1 MFVAR
6 GPAGSSSKDKT
17 PALKTTEFL
26 IIGGGPTGLGAATRL
41 QAKGADWQL
50 IEAEP
55 HFGGLAA
62 SFRDER
68 GFTWD
73 LGGHVQF
80 SHYETFDRF
89 MDAALGKDGWLY
101 HERESWIW
109 IRNRF
114 VPYPFQNNLHRLDPA
129 DRDRCVEG
137 LRRATEG
144 ARAGRPP
151 PENFR
156 EWILQTFG
164 EGVAELFLFP
174 YNFKVWAYPPEM
186 LDFHWIGERVAVP
199 KLADILR
206 AIETNEDQISWG
218 PNRTFR
224 FPKFGGTGAVWQAIG
239 RFLPRERV
247 HLSER
252 VVRIRARDHIAE
264 TDGGEAWRYRYIISS
279 MPLNQLLSVVD
290 LGAGHEV
297 KDRLR
302 FSSTYIVGVGMMGQ
316 PPAHL
321 ATKCWMYFPES
332 HSPYYR
338 ITVFTNYSPNNAPEP
353 GRQWSLMTETSE
365 SPFKPVNGQSIVEE
379 TLKALRQ
386 DRLLPRDAEI
396 VSVVCRYLP
405 QSYPTP
411 FLGRDGLVDP
421 LLRRLEEADIFSRGR
436 FGAWKYEVSNQDHC
450 FAQGYECAERL
461 SNRGGPEYE
470 PTLFMPSLVNSRR
483 NP

>member
-1 MFVAR
+1 MAR
-6 GPAGSSSKDKT
+6 MKKATVDY
-17 PALKTTEFL
+17 L
-26 IIGGGPTGLGAATRL
+26 ILGGGPTGLGAATRL
-41 QAKGADWQL
+41 HAKGADWHL
-50 IEAEP
+50 IEAQSY
-55 HFGGLAA
+55 FGGLAA
-62 SFRDER
+62 SFKDEK

-80 SHYETFDRF
+80 SHYDTFDRF
-89 MDAALGKDGWLY
+89 MDEALGQDGWLY

-109 IRNRF
+109 IKSRF
-114 VPYPFQNNLHRLDPA
+114 VPYPFQNNLHRLDPP

-137 LRRATEG
+137 LRRAAEAASSTN
-144 ARAGRPP
+144 APQP
-151 PENFR
+151 QNFR

-164 EGVAELFLFP
+164 EGVAELFLLP

-224 FPKFGGTGAVWQAIG
+224 FPKVGGTGAVWQAIG
-239 RFLPRERV
+239 QALPAGRIS
-247 HLSER
+247 LGAP
-252 VVRIRARDHIAE
+252 VVRICAHDRVVE
-264 TDGGEAWRYRYIISS
+264 TACGESWRYRYLINT
-279 MPLNQLLSVVD
+279 MPLNYLLSVLD
-290 LGAGHEV
+290 NKPFEREASL
-297 KDRLR
+297 LR
-302 FSSTYIVGVGMMGQ
+302 YSSTYVVGVGLAGQ

-321 ATKCWMYFPES
+321 ATKCWMYFPEA

-338 ITVFTNYSPNNAPEP
+338 ITVFTNYSPNNAPDP
-353 GRQWSLMTETSE
+353 GRQWSLMTETSV
-365 SPFKPVNGQSIVEE
+365 SPFKPVNGERIVED
-379 TLKALRQ
+379 TLRALRE
-386 DRLLPRDAEI
+386 DHLLPKDAEI
-396 VSVVCRYLP
+396 VSVVCRYIP

-411 FLGRDGLVDP
+411 FLGRDSLVDP
-421 LLRRLEEADIFSRGR
+421 ILRKLESWDIYSRGR

-461 SNRGGPEYE
+461 VSGGGPEYE
-470 PTLFMPSLVNSRR
+470 PTLFTPSVVNSRR